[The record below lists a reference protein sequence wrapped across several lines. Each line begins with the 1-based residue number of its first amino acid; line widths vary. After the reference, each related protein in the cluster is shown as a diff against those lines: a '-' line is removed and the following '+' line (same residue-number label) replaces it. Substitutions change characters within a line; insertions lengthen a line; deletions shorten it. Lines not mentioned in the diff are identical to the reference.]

1 MSSTPFPHQYFT
13 RSSPPQGS
21 SVVPHTQHAG
31 NLQLR
36 AEIFVKDTVG
46 SRDHSEKRL
55 QPQIFE
61 GNSWD
66 GIRSNIFNHCSSHL
80 KSKASY
86 TDEPRIW
93 TISDETRTLNDF
105 DTFISSKLARHHSR
119 PTSSEQANCYLA
131 DHASKTFTIIVLKWG
146 NQVNTSNDLQELQ
159 DQCILPE
166 ARDRAGA
173 AAENLQQD
181 IVTQLKEQ
189 WSSHLSGYDSA
200 WRIWAATILKRPRHM
215 HPRLVQEQPP
225 SGMLHYFRSVPNSAE
240 HRCERLQR
248 SLTLA
253 REVVET
259 SIRDFST
266 IEKDM
271 EILMAR
277 VRSYVQTLTTKQEMI
292 DSFLTEVVVP
302 NNEDVIAATLQNIP
316 NIDDTEHEED
326 D

>member
-1 MSSTPFPHQYFT
+1 
-13 RSSPPQGS
+13 
-21 SVVPHTQHAG
+21 
-31 NLQLR
+31 
-36 AEIFVKDTVG
+36 
-46 SRDHSEKRL
+46 
-55 QPQIFE
+55 
-61 GNSWD
+61 
-66 GIRSNIFNHCSSHL
+66 HL

-93 TISDETRTLNDF
+93 TISDETPTLNDF
-105 DTFISSKLARHHSR
+105 DTFISIKLAGHHFC
-119 PTSSEQANCYLA
+119 PTSSEQANRYLA
-131 DHASKTFTIIVLKWG
+131 DHAI
-146 NQVNTSNDLQELQ
+146 NTSNDLQVLQ

-173 AAENLQQD
+173 AAESLQQV
-181 IVTQLKEQ
+181 IVTQLKDQ

-200 WRIWAATILKRPRHM
+200 WRMWAATILKRPRHM

-277 VRSYVQTLTTKQEMI
+277 VEGYVQTLTTKQEMI
-292 DSFLTEVVVP
+292 DSFLTDVVVP
-302 NNEDVIAATLQNIP
+302 NNEDVIAATLKNIP

>member
-1 MSSTPFPHQYFT
+1 
-13 RSSPPQGS
+13 
-21 SVVPHTQHAG
+21 
-31 NLQLR
+31 
-36 AEIFVKDTVG
+36 
-46 SRDHSEKRL
+46 
-55 QPQIFE
+55 
-61 GNSWD
+61 
-66 GIRSNIFNHCSSHL
+66 HL

-93 TISDETRTLNDF
+93 TISDETPTLTTSTRSYQLNLL
-105 DTFISSKLARHHSR
+105 DTISAQHPQSK
-119 PTSSEQANCYLA
+119 PTVILP
-131 DHASKTFTIIVLKWG
+131 TTP
-146 NQVNTSNDLQELQ
+146 VNTSNDLQELQ

-173 AAENLQQD
+173 AAESLQQD

-200 WRIWAATILKRPRHM
+200 WRMWAATILKRPRHM